1 MRTLPRHAGPRPR
14 PRQASQNPH
23 WPGEG
28 SAGRGRG
35 GAHPPWPR
43 DWVEGSGVPA
53 RLLPPCGWGLP
64 RRARPQPPGR
74 LSLRAGR
81 PLPQRLPRCTP
92 APPGPLG
99 VLGRIPATLVRGL
112 LHRAQTA
119 AGAVS
124 GPRLQAGRPTR
135 AAPPESTCQ
144 SQQRFRLALPGRV
157 APRRPPQRA
166 GHDAWSPPRGRPS
179 GGPGLPRSRPG
190 LRGRRGASLR
200 GGAGWVEP
208 WRPRTAAE
216 PGGLQA
222 ARKPGD
228 QGRPHF
234 TGL

>member
-1 MRTLPRHAGPRPR
+1 MQDLAPAPGRPPRTPTGLERARRGGVGGGPPTLAPGLGGRER
-14 PRQASQNPH
+14 GPRQAPSSLRMGTAQ
-23 WPGEG
+23 
-28 SAGRGRG
+28 AG
-35 GAHPPWPR
+35 APP
-43 DWVEGSGVPA
+43 A
-53 RLLPPCGWGLP
+53 
-64 RRARPQPPGR
+64 R